1 MAREEKE
8 AEERRKT
15 RLFKGRWVIN
25 ERWVIENFKKM
36 QITKLSKRRFVKDDL
51 IGERAEYLT
60 HYSDR
65 GTVVSQRLTHFC
77 IIVSIKWWNKFQILE
92 KKPEWKNGVILLRE
106 DRFAFDRFTKLPPEI
121 MRKII
126 DFVHYDDVINF
137 RKAYRESCVCQTF
150 LSELRISKRKRD
162 KKMIQCQF
170 RNCTVKY
177 WSKASLRVVSF

>member
-1 MAREEKE
+1 
-8 AEERRKT
+8 
-15 RLFKGRWVIN
+15 
-25 ERWVIENFKKM
+25 M

-65 GTVVSQRLTHFC
+65 G
-77 IIVSIKWWNKFQILE
+77 IIVSLKWWNKFHILE

-137 RKAYRESCVCQTF
+137 RKAYRESCACQTF

-162 KKMIQCQF
+162 KKMIECQF

-177 WSKASLRVVSF
+177 WSKASLSRHMNSMHGMTLKEYENRYGQIRTSTLNKILGSVQSRVTFW